1 MLEIRQLT
9 KHYGERQILFDVD
22 FNVKPG
28 EIVALLGKNG
38 AGKTTIMNCIA
49 GIIQP
54 SGGDILFEGRTLLPE
69 SPDRARFGIL
79 ISAVFFDY
87 LNVEQNLQLL
97 LRANGF
103 RDKVDNRRRI
113 DEILE
118 LVGLATQKRKKVR
131 SFSFGMKQRLG
142 LAQALMHDA
151 DFLMLDEPLV
161 GLDPLGKELFKDA
174 LVREAKENNK
184 AVLFSSHDL
193 PDVSDI
199 CDRVVM
205 IKQGAVVFDGPYCSD
220 RRIIVQVAEGLSPEA
235 RLGDGVEAHGDQLV
249 MARADSFNEL
259 IAAGV
264 FDRHPISEV
273 EVHEDALLRM
283 FRD

>member
-220 RRIIVQVAEGLSPEA
+220 RRIIVQVAEGLSPET